1 MPSTS
6 NRLALFPALVLAGA
20 WLSATAPLPAMAA
33 DDGQAPIWTGLYSM
47 LGLSD
52 SKKQELPI
60 EYRERSKLV
69 LPPKMVLPPPAA
81 APVTNLSAWPVDPDV
96 QRVNKANED
105 RKRHT
110 FTRKSARLSAME
122 EFSPDI
128 PVTVRADAGEGP
140 ATKPCVTGS
149 ASKDCQSPGW
159 SILSPLGFGGANDV
173 STLGPEPD
181 RDWLTDPPK
190 GYRAP
195 VAAPAVK

>member
-6 NRLALFPALVLAGA
+6 SRLALFPTLVLAGA
-20 WLSATAPLPAMAA
+20 WLSATAPLAAMAA

-52 SKKQELPI
+52 SKKEEMPI

-81 APVTNLSAWPVDPDV
+81 APVTDVSAWPVDPDV

-105 RKRHT
+105 KRRHT

-122 EFSPDI
+122 EFSPDA
-128 PVTVRADAGEGP
+128 PVTVRADAGVGP

-149 ASKDCQSPGW
+149 PIKDCQSPGW
-159 SILSPLGFGGANDV
+159 SIFSPLGFGGANDV
-173 STLGPEPD
+173 SSLGPEPD

-195 VAAPAVK
+195 VAAPSVK